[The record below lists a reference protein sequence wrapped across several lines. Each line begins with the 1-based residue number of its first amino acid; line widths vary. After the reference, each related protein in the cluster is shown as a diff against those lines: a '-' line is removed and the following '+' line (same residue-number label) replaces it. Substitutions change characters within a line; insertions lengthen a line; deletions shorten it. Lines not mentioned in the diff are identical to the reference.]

1 MNTVEGQNDHYDEV
15 RHQQAD
21 VERVPAVLAAKGVIG
36 VVSLPVMCQAMLVG
50 KEER

>member
-1 MNTVEGQNDHYDEV
+1 MDAVERQNDHHDEV

-21 VERVPAVLAAKGVIG
+21 VERVPAILAAKGVIG
-36 VVSLPVMCQAMLVG
+36 VVGLPVVCQAVLIG